1 MNIIQDLIPVSNG
14 NRPRHALTPTF
25 ITIHETANTSLGA
38 NAEMHARYVKNP
50 TTAASWHFTVDSGTT
65 IYQHLPLNENGWH
78 AGDGRNGTG
87 NRQSIG
93 IEICV
98 NRDGDFEKAK
108 QNAAILVRQL
118 MDQFSIS
125 IENVVP
131 HQRWSGKR
139 CPANIINTGGIEAFR
154 RLIPANEAE
163 APVELPNEPAPTPL
177 PPVTGGSIVSWMNG
191 QGLDS
196 SYANRARL
204 AAQYGIA
211 DYRGTA
217 EQNTRL
223 LQLLQSGQL
232 PVEESPNS
240 PAPTPTPPASGG
252 SIVSWMNAQGLD
264 SSYANRARLAAQYG
278 ITNYTGT
285 AAQNTRLLELLQ
297 RGQAPNPPRGNQN
310 TTSIVTYLNSIGVD
324 SSYTNRARLASQN
337 GIRNYSGTSAQNTQ
351 LLNLLRSG
359 GSTVPGTRP
368 PARQGE
374 GIVSYLNRVGIDSSY
389 ANRER
394 LAKQYGIANYRG
406 TAAQNSELLNRISG

>member
-125 IENVVP
+125 IENVVA

-324 SSYTNRARLASQN
+324 SSYANRARLASQN

>member
-125 IENVVP
+125 IENVVA

-324 SSYTNRARLASQN
+324 SSYANRARLASQN

-351 LLNLLRSG
+351 LLNLLRS
-359 GSTVPGTRP
+359 
-368 PARQGE
+368 
-374 GIVSYLNRVGIDSSY
+374 VGQPY
-389 ANRER
+389 REQDHR
-394 LAKQYGIANYRG
+394 RDKEKALFPI
-406 TAAQNSELLNRISG
+406 